1 VSVAGPWTSTSCV
14 ALAASGVRWRIEQ
27 AEAFRER
34 VEHFSDAERVTL
46 ADAYQAQLRYGPLP
60 HPSSPL
66 VIYRFRDPRAGDAY
80 ALVLPMVVVGYQV
93 LGDTIVVQAADII
106 RSQ

>member
-1 VSVAGPWTSTSCV
+1 M
-14 ALAASGVRWRIEQ
+14 RWRIEQ
-27 AEAFRER
+27 ADAFREQ
-34 VEHFSDAERVTL
+34 VEHY
-46 ADAYQAQLRYGPLP
+46 ADAYQALLRYGPLP

-66 VIYRFRDPRAGDAY
+66 VIHRFRDPRAGDAY
-80 ALVLPMVVVGYQV
+80 ALVLPTVVVGYQV